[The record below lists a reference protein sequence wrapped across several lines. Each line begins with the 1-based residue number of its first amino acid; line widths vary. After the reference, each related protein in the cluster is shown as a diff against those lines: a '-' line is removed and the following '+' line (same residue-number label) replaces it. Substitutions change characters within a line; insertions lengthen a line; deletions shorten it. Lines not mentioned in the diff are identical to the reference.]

1 MKYLK
6 KNLIIVQARLG
17 SKRLRNKVLRKI
29 NKKIILYHVIDK
41 LKKLKKI
48 ELVVATTKL
57 KIDDKIVRLVQ
68 KKKIKVFRGENKN
81 VLKRLLDAAIYFKY
95 KKFIRISADSPLID
109 IKQIKKSII
118 FANKKKNF
126 DIITNC
132 FPRMAHHGQSV
143 EIINTNILKKIS
155 KLNLKKTDKEHVT
168 KYIYENS
175 KNFNIFNF
183 NYDKTKMKIKNL
195 SVDTY
200 NDLIKIRKIF
210 KGKKYE

>member
-1 MKYLK
+1 
-6 KNLIIVQARLG
+6 
-17 SKRLRNKVLRKI
+17 
-29 NKKIILYHVIDK
+29 
-41 LKKLKKI
+41 
-48 ELVVATTKL
+48 
-57 KIDDKIVRLVQ
+57 
-68 KKKIKVFRGENKN
+68 
-81 VLKRLLDAAIYFKY
+81 
-95 KKFIRISADSPLID
+95 
-109 IKQIKKSII
+109 
-118 FANKKKNF
+118 
-126 DIITNC
+126 
-132 FPRMAHHGQSV
+132 MAHHGQSV

>member
-1 MKYLK
+1 M
-6 KNLIIVQARLG
+6 
-17 SKRLRNKVLRKI
+17 
-29 NKKIILYHVIDK
+29 
-41 LKKLKKI
+41 
-48 ELVVATTKL
+48 VATTKL